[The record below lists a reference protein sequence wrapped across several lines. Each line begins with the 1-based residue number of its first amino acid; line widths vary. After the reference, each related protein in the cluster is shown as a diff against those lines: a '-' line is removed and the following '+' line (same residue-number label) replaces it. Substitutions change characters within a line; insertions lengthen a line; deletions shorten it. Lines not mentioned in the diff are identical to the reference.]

1 MFTPQ
6 HASACTKSCLGEIW
20 TSFWNEYFTLLCWHI
35 ENMCR
40 MFESVLNLAAS
51 CARRCP
57 SKHARLASRSNSVPL
72 PLPPVTIAAPCL
84 SLLSPSPCL
93 RCPLMHA
100 HLHHST
106 SSAEMKR
113 AALLRY
119 QAICPQPIN
128 CYYCYQGR
136 RDRGRGCP
144 SHFSDLIGSCGSY
157 RRKVHWEC

>member
-51 CARRCP
+51 CASRCP
-57 SKHARLASRSNSVPL
+57 SKHARLASRSNSVL
-72 PLPPVTIAAPCL
+72 LSPVTIAPPCL

-93 RCPLMHA
+93 RRPLMHA
-100 HLHHST
+100 HLHHSA

-113 AALLRY
+113 AALQRY
-119 QAICPQPIN
+119 QAI
-128 CYYCYQGR
+128 YCYQGR

-144 SHFSDLIGSCGSY
+144 SHFSDLTGQLRFLQEESTLGC
-157 RRKVHWEC
+157 